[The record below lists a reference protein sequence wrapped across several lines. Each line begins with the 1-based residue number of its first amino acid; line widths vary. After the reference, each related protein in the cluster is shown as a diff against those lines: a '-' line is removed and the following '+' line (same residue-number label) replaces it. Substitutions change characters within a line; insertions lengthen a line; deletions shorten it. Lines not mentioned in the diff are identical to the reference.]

1 MKRVSSPQISL
12 TIVAM
17 AMTFLMF
24 ACRKNDASALITQS
38 RSNDKLAI
46 LSNNENRIR
55 INQAIEIYDSSQI
68 KDSIDFIFPTPDKY
82 YKWEVI
88 PSTADSI
95 IGDKGI
101 SKFIFKNSG
110 TYLITAKIFDSLT
123 HNLIGSTDTLEINVT
138 TDTLHPIQP
147 IKQDDILNIQTGI
160 VKVYSDK
167 SLPPDEVNVYLNL
180 LSTESYENY
189 SPYLQFD
196 YISTVS
202 PNNFNYVFSDI
213 KLTSYPFAPGTYDVT
228 DKVYGWIDLKGLS
241 YGTPANL
248 SITWLGITYRGS
260 ITLLNEN
267 QYTVNWDNSGAV
279 KIK

>member
-1 MKRVSSPQISL
+1 
-12 TIVAM
+12 
-17 AMTFLMF
+17 
-24 ACRKNDASALITQS
+24 
-38 RSNDKLAI
+38 
-46 LSNNENRIR
+46 
-55 INQAIEIYDSSQI
+55 
-68 KDSIDFIFPTPDKY
+68 
-82 YKWEVI
+82 
-88 PSTADSI
+88 
-95 IGDKGI
+95 
-101 SKFIFKNSG
+101 
-110 TYLITAKIFDSLT
+110 LITAKIFDSLT

-180 LSTESYENY
+180 LSTESYESY

-213 KLTSYPFAPGTYDVT
+213 KLTSYPFSPGTYDVT

-260 ITLLNEN
+260 LTLLNEN